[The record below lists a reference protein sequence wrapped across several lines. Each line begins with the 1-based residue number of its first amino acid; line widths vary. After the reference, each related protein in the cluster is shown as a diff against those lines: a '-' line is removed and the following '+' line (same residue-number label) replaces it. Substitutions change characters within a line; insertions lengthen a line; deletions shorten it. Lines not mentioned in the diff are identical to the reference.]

1 MPLMTEPLAHVEGV
15 LGTVE
20 FDIKKWKLERT
31 RIDARLEVLE
41 DLQSR
46 LRGAI
51 ESEREK
57 LSPSSTRAP

>member
-1 MPLMTEPLAHVEGV
+1 MPLMTVPLAHVEGV

-20 FDIKKWKLERT
+20 FDIQKWKLERT

-41 DLQSR
+41 DFRAR

-51 ESEREK
+51 EAEREK
-57 LSPSSTRAP
+57 LASTST